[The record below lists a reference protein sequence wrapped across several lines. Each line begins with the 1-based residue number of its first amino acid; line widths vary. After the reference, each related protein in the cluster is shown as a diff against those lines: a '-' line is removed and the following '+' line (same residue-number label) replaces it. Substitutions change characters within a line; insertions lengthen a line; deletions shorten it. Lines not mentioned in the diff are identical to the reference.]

1 MSPRDSLGS
10 QVVSQRLAGDIE
22 RYWADRGWIVS
33 VRVER
38 EAGDYVLRSNMIGG
52 LPPDRKADWT
62 GYESQQ
68 VATFQLPTATDGGS

>member
-1 MSPRDSLGS
+1 MNPRDSLGS
-10 QVVSQRLAGDIE
+10 QVVSQRLARDIE
-22 RYWADRGWIVS
+22 QFWADRGWIVS

-52 LPPDRKADWT
+52 LPPVRKADWT

-68 VATFQLPTATDGGS
+68 AANFKLPAATDGES